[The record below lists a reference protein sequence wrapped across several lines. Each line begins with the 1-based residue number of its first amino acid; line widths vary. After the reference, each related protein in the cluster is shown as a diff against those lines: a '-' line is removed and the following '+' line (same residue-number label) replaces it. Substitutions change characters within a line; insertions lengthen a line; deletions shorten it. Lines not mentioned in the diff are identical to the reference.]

1 MGDVIEFVT
10 RAAEAEADGWTAAL
24 CQELRERAR
33 SGSAEANDLGFSIE
47 LNYAIAALEMIAD
60 NCFNGGQSEDEP
72 CFRQHFAARNLA
84 AIALCYCKPPPLPE
98 ATPTDP
104 VCSACGGPLARG
116 ADIVAH
122 EMARMHDDS
131 VTSGVV
137 IGDHPVMCWTC
148 ANAFAAARRQEHPG

>member
-1 MGDVIEFVT
+1 MGEVIEFVD
-10 RAAEAEADGWTAAL
+10 RAASNEADAWTASL
-24 CQELRERAR
+24 CQELHDRAR
-33 SGSAEANDLGFSIE
+33 ANSAQANDLGFSIE

-84 AIALCYCKPPPLPE
+84 AIALFYCKPPPLPE
-98 ATPTDP
+98 ANPTDP

-116 ADIVAH
+116 ADIIAH
-122 EMARMHDDS
+122 EIARSQDDD

-137 IGDHPVMCWTC
+137 IGDRPVMCWIC
-148 ANAFAAARRQEHPG
+148 ANSFAAAWRQEHQ